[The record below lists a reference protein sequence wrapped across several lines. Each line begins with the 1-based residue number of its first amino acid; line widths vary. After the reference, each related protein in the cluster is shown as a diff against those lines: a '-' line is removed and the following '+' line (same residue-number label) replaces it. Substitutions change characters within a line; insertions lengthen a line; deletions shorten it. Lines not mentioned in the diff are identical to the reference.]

1 MTRNHVWTKGFADP
15 GKAEFC
21 NTHRQST
28 VCTYK
33 NWDKHLSQKPEQ
45 PLPDSAKAHDRLIG
59 AVERDLTR
67 SVQER
72 LAPGL
77 YLVATPIGNLADI
90 TLRALTVLARADIIY
105 CEDTRHSAKL
115 LQHFSI
121 SAMTR
126 PLHDHNEDS
135 ERARVIGEVE
145 AGKRIALIS
154 DAGTPLIS
162 DPGFKLVRD
171 CAAAGHPVVCI
182 PGPSSVIAAIACS
195 GLPTDAFFFAGFLP
209 PKQAARRSRLAELKL
224 VPGTLIFFE
233 APQRTADSLTDMA
246 DVLGEREAVMARE
259 LTKMHEELARGTLSF
274 LADTVKMRDELKGEV
289 VLVVGPA
296 TAAEVTDA
304 DITAR
309 LDAALQSMSL
319 KDAAKAVSDALGV
332 AKTRVYDIGL
342 KLKDRP

>member
-1 MTRNHVWTKGFADP
+1 
-15 GKAEFC
+15 
-21 NTHRQST
+21 
-28 VCTYK
+28 
-33 NWDKHLSQKPEQ
+33 LSQNPEEQ
-45 PLPDSAKAHDRLIG
+45 ALQGGLSGRDRLMG
-59 AVERDLTR
+59 AVERD
-67 SVQER
+67 VAR
-72 LAPGL
+72 LAGEPLTPGL

-121 SAMTR
+121 QATTR

-135 ERARVIGEVE
+135 ERTRVLRDLE

-171 CAAAGHPVVCI
+171 CAAAGYPIVCI
-182 PGPSSVIAAIACS
+182 PGASSVITAIACS

-209 PKQAARRSRLAELKL
+209 PKQAARRARLSELKS
-224 VPGTLIFFE
+224 VPGSLIFFE
-233 APQRTADSLTDMA
+233 APQRTADSLADMA
-246 DVLGEREAVMARE
+246 DVLGARDAVMARE
-259 LTKMHEELARGTLSF
+259 LTKMHEELARGS
-274 LADTVKMRDELKGEV
+274 LANLAADLKTRDELKGEV
-289 VLVVGPA
+289 VLIVGPA
-296 TAAEVTDA
+296 TAVEATDA
-304 DITAR
+304 DIKAR

-332 AKTRVYDIGL
+332 AKSRVYDLGL
-342 KLKDRP
+342 KIKDGS